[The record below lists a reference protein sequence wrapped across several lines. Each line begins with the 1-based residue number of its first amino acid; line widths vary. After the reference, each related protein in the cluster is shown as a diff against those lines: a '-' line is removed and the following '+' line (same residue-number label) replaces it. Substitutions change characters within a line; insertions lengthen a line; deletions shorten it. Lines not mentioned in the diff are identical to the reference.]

1 MKLTQRLL
9 ASAAIAGLAL
19 LPFTQSFA
27 ATAVATHGALSVKG
41 NQIVG
46 ADGKPASLA
55 GPSLFWS
62 NSGWEGN
69 EGRYYNADVVA
80 YVQKNW
86 NAGIIRAAIGAD
98 KKGGYQAEPEAN
110 FARLERVV
118 DAAIAEGLYVIVD
131 FHAHD
136 AHKYPEVAIEFFEK
150 VATKYGKY
158 PNVIYEI
165 YNEPLNTVDWSTQIK
180 PYAEKVIA
188 KIRAIDPDNLIVVGT
203 QTWSQ
208 DVDKAA
214 ADPLKN
220 VSNVAYSLHFY
231 AGTHKQYLRDKAQ
244 IALDKGLALMVT
256 EWGAVNANGD
266 GGLDKT
272 ETALWLEFMRKHKL
286 THCQWALSDKKEGAS
301 QLKNGTAPDGKWTDA
316 NLTEAGLYEKD
327 IVLHWDK
334 VKYTGAEAATK

>member
-1 MKLTQRLL
+1 MNLNPFFAKMTV
-9 ASAAIAGLAL
+9 IAGLAF

-27 ATAVATHGALSVKG
+27 ATAVATHGAISVKG
-41 NQIVG
+41 NQIID
-46 ADGKPASLA
+46 AHGKPLSLA

-69 EGRYYNADVVA
+69 EDRYYNAEVVA

-98 KKGGYQAEPEAN
+98 KKGGYQADPEAN

-131 FHAHD
+131 FHSHD
-136 AHKYPEVAIEFFEK
+136 AQNYPDVAVEFFEK

-180 PYAEKVIA
+180 PYAEKVIP

-272 ETALWLEFMRKHKL
+272 ETALWLKFMQKHNL

-301 QLKNGTAPDGKWTDA
+301 HLKNGTAPDGKWTDA
-316 NLTEAGLYEKD
+316 NLTEAGLHEKD

-334 VKYTGAEAATK
+334 VKYSGAEAAQK